1 MLQDRLQQ
9 YMNWEITDI
18 QAEFRKDRGIIDQI
32 TDICLSIEKAR
43 EFFFF

>member
-32 TDICLSIEKAR
+32 TDIFLSIEKAR
-43 EFFFF
+43 EFFF